1 MHYTKEV
8 KKSCF
13 LRKRYLKLENRNEEF
28 TAKKDNAMRKKKT
41 GLKEKAGGCYK
52 KTVQQNK
59 SFMRGRAE

>member
-1 MHYTKEV
+1 MKN
-8 KKSCF
+8 
-13 LRKRYLKLENRNEEF
+13 LRL
-28 TAKKDNAMRKKKT
+28 KKDNAMRKKKT